1 MGERTLRPTIMK
13 IMIVKR
19 MIVMTVM
26 RMIMMV
32 VVMVMVMVM
41 MVSTIWLL
49 QSWQG
54 YSYCVN
60 TQDGVSRPP
69 GHSNPLHQIQ
79 HPQTQGL

>member
-32 VVMVMVMVM
+32 MVMVM
-41 MVSTIWLL
+41 MMMVMMVMVVAMVAHCDIVSVDDGEDNADEPIFLA
-49 QSWQG
+49 G
-54 YSYCVN
+54 YF
-60 TQDGVSRPP
+60 
-69 GHSNPLHQIQ
+69 LK
-79 HPQTQGL
+79 

>member
-41 MVSTIWLL
+41 MVMVVAMVAHCDIVSVDDGEDNADEPIFLA
-49 QSWQG
+49 G
-54 YSYCVN
+54 YF
-60 TQDGVSRPP
+60 
-69 GHSNPLHQIQ
+69 LK
-79 HPQTQGL
+79 

>member
-1 MGERTLRPTIMK
+1 MIPAKLVRLVMVNVMVMVMK
-13 IMIVKR
+13 
-19 MIVMTVM
+19 VMVM
-26 RMIMMV
+26 R
-32 VVMVMVMVM
+32 VMVMVMVM

-69 GHSNPLHQIQ
+69 GHSNTLYQIQ

>member
-41 MVSTIWLL
+41 MVMVVAMEAHCDIVSVDDREDNPDEPIFLA
-49 QSWQG
+49 G
-54 YSYCVN
+54 YF
-60 TQDGVSRPP
+60 
-69 GHSNPLHQIQ
+69 LK
-79 HPQTQGL
+79 

>member
-1 MGERTLRPTIMK
+1 M
-13 IMIVKR
+13 
-19 MIVMTVM
+19 VMAMV
-26 RMIMMV
+26 MV
-32 VVMVMVMVM
+32 VVMMMMIVMMVMVM
-41 MVSTIWLL
+41 MVMMVMVSTIWLL

-69 GHSNPLHQIQ
+69 GHSNTLYQIQ

>member
-32 VVMVMVMVM
+32 MLMVMVM
-41 MVSTIWLL
+41 MVIEMVMVVAMGAHCDIVSVDDREDNADEPIFLA
-49 QSWQG
+49 G
-54 YSYCVN
+54 YF
-60 TQDGVSRPP
+60 
-69 GHSNPLHQIQ
+69 LK
-79 HPQTQGL
+79 

>member
-41 MVSTIWLL
+41 MVMVVAMVAHCDIVSVDDREDNPDEPIFLA
-49 QSWQG
+49 G
-54 YSYCVN
+54 YF
-60 TQDGVSRPP
+60 
-69 GHSNPLHQIQ
+69 LK
-79 HPQTQGL
+79 

>member
-32 VVMVMVMVM
+32 MVVAMVAHCDI
-41 MVSTIWLL
+41 VSVDDGEDNADEPIFLA
-49 QSWQG
+49 G
-54 YSYCVN
+54 YF
-60 TQDGVSRPP
+60 
-69 GHSNPLHQIQ
+69 LK
-79 HPQTQGL
+79 

>member
-32 VVMVMVMVM
+32 MVMMMMVMVIVMVMVVAMVAHCDI
-41 MVSTIWLL
+41 VSVDDREDNPDEPIFLA
-49 QSWQG
+49 G
-54 YSYCVN
+54 YF
-60 TQDGVSRPP
+60 
-69 GHSNPLHQIQ
+69 LK
-79 HPQTQGL
+79 

>member
-1 MGERTLRPTIMK
+1 
-13 IMIVKR
+13 MIPAKLVR
-19 MIVMTVM
+19 LVMVPAMVMVLLVMVMMVMVMTA
-26 RMIMMV
+26 MM
-32 VVMVMVMVM
+32 MVMVM

-69 GHSNPLHQIQ
+69 GHSNTLHQIQ

>member
-41 MVSTIWLL
+41 MVMVVAMVAHCDIVSVDDREDNADEPIFLA
-49 QSWQG
+49 G
-54 YSYCVN
+54 YF
-60 TQDGVSRPP
+60 
-69 GHSNPLHQIQ
+69 LK
-79 HPQTQGL
+79 

>member
-41 MVSTIWLL
+41 MVMVVVMEAHCDIVSVDDREDNADEPIFLA
-49 QSWQG
+49 G
-54 YSYCVN
+54 YFL
-60 TQDGVSRPP
+60 R
-69 GHSNPLHQIQ
+69 
-79 HPQTQGL
+79 

>member
-32 VVMVMVMVM
+32 MVMVM
-41 MVSTIWLL
+41 MMMVMVIVMVMVVAMVAHCDIVSVDDREDNVDEPIFIA
-49 QSWQG
+49 G
-54 YSYCVN
+54 YF
-60 TQDGVSRPP
+60 
-69 GHSNPLHQIQ
+69 LK
-79 HPQTQGL
+79 